1 MKERMQELL
10 KKLSNVGTLIALASA
25 VIFILNSMGVLV
37 DSETV
42 MNVIYG
48 LCSIGVLLGIL
59 NNPNTSGIDLPFVK
73 NNLPDPNNKPKGGKS
88 NG

>member
-1 MKERMQELL
+1 MNERMQELL

-25 VIFILNSMGVLV
+25 VLFILNSMGVLV

-59 NNPNTSGIDLPFVK
+59 NNPDTDGIDLPFVK
-73 NNLPDPNNKPKGGKS
+73 SKQLKNGKGGNK
-88 NG
+88 

>member
-1 MKERMQELL
+1 MQELL

-25 VIFILNSMGVLV
+25 VIFILNSMGILI

-59 NNPNTSGIDLPFVK
+59 NNPDTDGIDLPFVK
-73 NNLPDPNNKPKGGKS
+73 NKQLKNEKGDNK
-88 NG
+88 